1 MLFVDE
7 ELNALFKELVDQD
20 CKTTTEEYI
29 DFDVETCSSMSAINS
44 DTVDWRVSSVQKCM
58 AEYLSKE
65 SGKDVI
71 EVVSSDDV
79 GDDIDV
85 AKARV

>member
-1 MLFVDE
+1 
-7 ELNALFKELVDQD
+7 
-20 CKTTTEEYI
+20 
-29 DFDVETCSSMSAINS
+29 MSVINS